1 MELHHFRIGIRR
13 PAVVG
18 GPSVYRRVLEEFF
31 GELLEGRLVL
41 HRLNGELRVL
51 EDVNSL
57 QNWQEGG
64 LEDRRFNQTVRVLD
78 QIVLDL
84 AALFYQRYLGIVP
97 NDNAGRISLWSDV
110 VAYYRKLEGLRAIE
124 SFDPADVT
132 VAQGEN
138 KKAVVISSYL
148 NVTNA
153 MSQLYLTV
161 TFN

>member
-1 MELHHFRIGIRR
+1 M
-13 PAVVG
+13 
-18 GPSVYRRVLEEFF
+18 VLFSF
-31 GELLEGRLVL
+31 
-41 HRLNGELRVL
+41 H
-51 EDVNSL
+51 
-57 QNWQEGG
+57 W
-64 LEDRRFNQTVRVLD
+64 
-78 QIVLDL
+78 
-84 AALFYQRYLGIVP
+84 
-97 NDNAGRISLWSDV
+97 
-110 VAYYRKLEGLRAIE
+110 AIE

>member
-1 MELHHFRIGIRR
+1 M
-13 PAVVG
+13 
-18 GPSVYRRVLEEFF
+18 
-31 GELLEGRLVL
+31 
-41 HRLNGELRVL
+41 
-51 EDVNSL
+51 
-57 QNWQEGG
+57 
-64 LEDRRFNQTVRVLD
+64 RVLD

-132 VAQGEN
+132 VAQGDN

>member
-1 MELHHFRIGIRR
+1 MVCRK
-13 PAVVG
+13 
-18 GPSVYRRVLEEFF
+18 
-31 GELLEGRLVL
+31 GRLVL